1 MRNGYSVLTET
12 VITASMVSSRPVEE
26 YRLCSCARRN
36 KPISQGKC
44 KHCTAKK
51 EEKKENLVN
60 QNTLRST
67 SIIYLLQE
75 PEEGLVV
82 PVLFFFFFQSYLH
95 CHSTSLDWA
104 FLKSNNYI
112 FLIVHF
118 FLVLRIV
125 FGIVIIG
132 GKFR

>member
-51 EEKKENLVN
+51 EEKKGKSRQSEYIAVN
-60 QNTLRST
+60 EHNIPATRTRRRSGCT
-67 SIIYLLQE
+67 CS
-75 PEEGLVV
+75 
-82 PVLFFFFFQSYLH
+82 FFFFFQSYLH